1 MKRKLSTS
9 ILALLISLLVSLV
22 SMIGY
27 SAVVTNGWS
36 VKETHYEVTL
46 QELSDMMKENME
58 RNGKDID
65 VLFTTDEVSKFS
77 FSTYIPKNATKD
89 NPAPVIIG
97 AHGYNNSKEQ
107 QFPNITELT
116 KRGYVVVVCDL
127 AGHGRSDIG
136 IADLT
141 QGTEGVLAAV
151 NYAMTMDCVDN
162 NKIGLTGHS
171 AGDLDAINTI
181 NVVNVDGAKARVAAF
196 FCSAGTISGLFA
208 GGAKDLI
215 LGVAS
220 GRYDELDTFYFNTSD
235 FCNNFLAQTMVRR
248 VYPTLAGPV
257 EEGKWYTANGPVD
270 IPGNGQALGVKDAVV
285 IYNPYFTHVGGTY
298 SLEASKL
305 TVEFFYTAFGTP
317 NGCKYIKGTSQTWP
331 IAATFQLLGLLSY
344 FSLAILVGAAL
355 LKTKLFSKTFAVEEL
370 NGVVVDKKVNRAY
383 SSELPSIKSW
393 KEIVPLVVTFV
404 PLFILPFLA
413 YFDCFADAANLMD
426 QTIYNAPN
434 TNGIAWFT
442 CVVGLASFAMLLV
455 NWGVRKL
462 CHLKDGVEVGN
473 PFAPAQLSGFAQIG
487 KIALF
492 AVAVVALMYVP
503 QWVAYEVFHMNF
515 SISVYTVGLPRF
527 EWLPVI
533 IFRYLPF
540 WLVFMVANAILNAG
554 CRYKEIPEWASTLFI
569 ACANVLPIVIMI
581 IINHTTLKTTGQTY
595 YTFGD
600 PSIMI
605 WNLIA
610 PNIFV
615 ALVGRYYYKKTGN
628 IWAGALIG
636 ALVLTLMALT
646 ITRHATGGMFFF

>member
-257 EEGKWYTANGPVD
+257 EEGSNRVKCSPGPLSKSSRQ
-270 IPGNGQALGVKDAVV
+270 I
-285 IYNPYFTHVGGTY
+285 NP
-298 SLEASKL
+298 SL
-305 TVEFFYTAFGTP
+305 
-317 NGCKYIKGTSQTWP
+317 CC
-331 IAATFQLLGLLSY
+331 
-344 FSLAILVGAAL
+344 
-355 LKTKLFSKTFAVEEL
+355 
-370 NGVVVDKKVNRAY
+370 RAY
-383 SSELPSIKSW
+383 
-393 KEIVPLVVTFV
+393 
-404 PLFILPFLA
+404 
-413 YFDCFADAANLMD
+413 
-426 QTIYNAPN
+426 
-434 TNGIAWFT
+434 
-442 CVVGLASFAMLLV
+442 
-455 NWGVRKL
+455 KL
-462 CHLKDGVEVGN
+462 
-473 PFAPAQLSGFAQIG
+473 S
-487 KIALF
+487 
-492 AVAVVALMYVP
+492 
-503 QWVAYEVFHMNF
+503 
-515 SISVYTVGLPRF
+515 
-527 EWLPVI
+527 
-533 IFRYLPF
+533 
-540 WLVFMVANAILNAG
+540 
-554 CRYKEIPEWASTLFI
+554 
-569 ACANVLPIVIMI
+569 NVL
-581 IINHTTLKTTGQTY
+581 
-595 YTFGD
+595 
-600 PSIMI
+600 
-605 WNLIA
+605 
-610 PNIFV
+610 
-615 ALVGRYYYKKTGN
+615 
-628 IWAGALIG
+628 
-636 ALVLTLMALT
+636 
-646 ITRHATGGMFFF
+646 